1 MNSIR
6 SVWRVLTP
14 RQRSAAVVLFGMM
27 LVSMVLEMLSVGMV
41 VPALAFMSGDFLS
54 EPTGPVAEWLAWLG
68 NPSRKQLILGGL
80 VVLSAMYAIKSLFL
94 VFVHYWQSR
103 YIATLQSSLSQRI
116 FASYLAQ
123 PWTFHLA
130 HNSVEL
136 NRNIGEVQTVCN
148 AGATLLNAAADTL
161 VTLGIVTLLL
171 VVEPVGALVVGCLL
185 VFAALVFDRL
195 TAAPSRKHGVARH
208 RHTKLASKIK
218 FQSLGAAKDVKVHG
232 CEAEFVG
239 QFATHATQL
248 ARAGAHH
255 AFFAHM
261 PRLWYELL
269 AVGAL
274 SLFTAILIL
283 QDDSTKSI
291 IPTLG
296 LFATAAF
303 RLLPSVNRLSHAVQ
317 TLRYQEAPVATVA
330 RELELAMPPIVRQD
344 RPPLPFRHELVIDG
358 LSFRYSDAGAPTLD
372 DVSFTIAHG
381 TSVGII
387 GASGAGKSTLVDLIL
402 GLLTPT
408 AGRITVDGF
417 DIQGDLRAWRQGV
430 GYVPQSIYL
439 FDDTI
444 RRNIA
449 FGLPDA
455 QIDDAAVERAIQ
467 AAQLDAFIAELP
479 KGLDTVVGERGVR
492 LSGGQRQRIGIARAL
507 YRDPAVLVLDEATSA
522 LDDATERGVMRS
534 VNALHGVKTLLIV
547 AHRLT
552 TVEQC
557 DVVHRLDRGRIIRT
571 GSFAE
576 VTSR

>member
-1 MNSIR
+1 
-6 SVWRVLTP
+6 
-14 RQRSAAVVLFGMM
+14 
-27 LVSMVLEMLSVGMV
+27 
-41 VPALAFMSGDFLS
+41 
-54 EPTGPVAEWLAWLG
+54 
-68 NPSRKQLILGGL
+68 
-80 VVLSAMYAIKSLFL
+80 
-94 VFVHYWQSR
+94 
-103 YIATLQSSLSQRI
+103 
-116 FASYLAQ
+116 
-123 PWTFHLA
+123 
-130 HNSVEL
+130 
-136 NRNIGEVQTVCN
+136 
-148 AGATLLNAAADTL
+148 
-161 VTLGIVTLLL
+161 
-171 VVEPVGALVVGCLL
+171 
-185 VFAALVFDRL
+185 
-195 TAAPSRKHGVARH
+195 
-208 RHTKLASKIK
+208 
-218 FQSLGAAKDVKVHG
+218 
-232 CEAEFVG
+232 
-239 QFATHATQL
+239 
-248 ARAGAHH
+248 
-255 AFFAHM
+255 
-261 PRLWYELL
+261 
-269 AVGAL
+269 
-274 SLFTAILIL
+274 
-283 QDDSTKSI
+283 
-291 IPTLG
+291 
-296 LFATAAF
+296 
-303 RLLPSVNRLSHAVQ
+303 
-317 TLRYQEAPVATVA
+317 
-330 RELELAMPPIVRQD
+330 MPPIVRQD